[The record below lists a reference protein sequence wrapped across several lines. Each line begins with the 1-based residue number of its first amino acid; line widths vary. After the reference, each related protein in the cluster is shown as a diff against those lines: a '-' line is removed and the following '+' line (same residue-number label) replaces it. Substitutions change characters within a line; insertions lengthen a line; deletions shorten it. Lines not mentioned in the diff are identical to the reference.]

1 MSDGSMDG
9 AAVGQP
15 HDRRAIAFFA
25 LAMVVYLITR
35 LYALD
40 RFPIFFHADEAF
52 GPLTASSLLTNGL
65 SDAYQRLLP
74 IYFEPAPNRWMPIGT
89 VYAHLVT
96 VALFGKSIIVT
107 RVTTALVT
115 AAGAAA
121 VALALRDG
129 FRARRWWAGAL
140 VLGAMPTWFLHSRTG
155 FEAAMMTAAFA
166 VFLWAYLR
174 YRQGGGRFWSCAAVA
189 AGAATFYAY
198 SNGQSLMAV
207 LGILLLVV
215 DSRFHWSQ
223 RRALGPALALGLV
236 LLIPFVRFRLAHPG
250 AEIEHLRAID
260 SYIVDPAASA
270 GDKAL
275 GFARRYAFGLH
286 PRFWFISHDVDNPLQ
301 WAEERWPAIRPALM
315 LGGNLD
321 IERHRYRGRGHI
333 ALWML
338 PFFVVGLVAAL
349 RRWRSP
355 AHRTV
360 LLAALATPFG
370 AATAGVGVT
379 RVLAFVVPAAVLIT
393 LGIEAVIDVA
403 GRWLA
408 RERAS
413 TRAWASS
420 LAVLAARWRS
430 RAPGVATGLCFVAL
444 AGANFELLTTALRTG
459 DRWYDDYGLYGMQWG
474 AAQLFDDMIPSLLA
488 ADPDVHVLVTSDW
501 ANAADRL
508 PYFFLDFDQT
518 RRVRSRSV
526 SDPLT
531 RLIELSDD
539 EIWIVTDHELDGVRK
554 SGKFAPPEIV
564 RTLNWPDGR
573 PGFHAV
579 RLRYAPGI
587 DKGVRRRAGR
597 AAQARRGRR
606 RPRRPGRGRSPL
618 RVRHGLAGRAVR
630 RRSEHAAARDGGEPA
645 HHRACVPD
653 APCLDRYRRPLRPH
667 AVHLDGRPLRPGRR
681 RAGDLCADG
690 DRRPG
695 RRRARG
701 PRIRCGAGRGVAA
714 EADDPPG
721 RPRGRGAHPRAGADA
736 TLTSPRSAPSPP
748 TSDPR
753 HAPPRP

>member
-1 MSDGSMDG
+1 MSGS
-9 AAVGQP
+9 AANGRMAGRWP
-15 HDRRAIAFFA
+15 WLLFA
-25 LAMVVYLITR
+25 ASLAVYAATR
-35 LYALD
+35 LVALD

-52 GPLTASSLLTNGL
+52 GPLTASSLLTNRL

-96 VALFGKSIIVT
+96 VALFGKSVIVT
-107 RVTTALVT
+107 RATTALVT
-115 AAGAAA
+115 VAGAAA

-174 YRQGGGRFWSCAAVA
+174 YRQVGGRFWSCAAVA

-223 RRALGPALALGLV
+223 RRALGPALVLGLV
-236 LLIPFVRFRLAHPG
+236 LLVPFVRFRLAHPG

-286 PRFWFISHDVDNPLQ
+286 PRFWFISHDVDNPFQ

-413 TRAWASS
+413 TGTWASS
-420 LAVLAARWRS
+420 LAVLAARWRG
-430 RAPGVATGLCFVAL
+430 RAPGIATGLCFVAL
-444 AGANFELLTTALRTG
+444 AGANLELLTTALRTG

-488 ADPDVHVLVTSDW
+488 ADPDIHVLVTSDW

-531 RLIELSDD
+531 RLIELSAD
-539 EIWIVTDHELDGVRK
+539 EIWIVTDHELDGVRQ

-587 DKGVRRRAGR
+587 DKVFAAER
-597 AAQARRGRR
+597 AARRKLVEAAVVLDGQDVV
-606 RPRRPGRGRSPL
+606 
-618 RVRHGLAGRAVR
+618 VRHSVSDMGSPAELFDGDPSTLLRGMEANPLIIELAFPTPRALTGI
-630 RRSEHAAARDGGEPA
+630 AAHFAHMPFTWTADLFAPDADEPMTYEQTVTD
-645 HHRACVPD
+645 VPD
-653 APCLDRYRRPLRPH
+653 GDAH
-667 AVHLDGRPLRPGRR
+667 
-681 RAGDLCADG
+681 GDLAFD
-690 DRRPG
+690 
-695 RRRARG
+695 AG
-701 PRIRCGAGRGVAA
+701 PAA
-714 EADDPPG
+714 VSRLKLTIHQDDLEDEAHIHV
-721 RPRGRGAHPRAGADA
+721 REL
-736 TLTSPRSAPSPP
+736 TLR
-748 TSDPR
+748 
-753 HAPPRP
+753 

>member
-9 AAVGQP
+9 AAVGKP

-587 DKGVRRRAGR
+587 DKVFAAER
-597 AAQARRGRR
+597 AARRKLVEAAVVLDGQDVV
-606 RPRRPGRGRSPL
+606 
-618 RVRHGLAGRAVR
+618 VRHSVSDMGSPAELFDGDPSTLLRGMEANPLIIELAFPTPRALTGI
-630 RRSEHAAARDGGEPA
+630 AAHFAHMPFTWTADLFAPDADEPVTYA
-645 HHRACVPD
+645 QTVTDVPD
-653 APCLDRYRRPLRPH
+653 GDAH
-667 AVHLDGRPLRPGRR
+667 
-681 RAGDLCADG
+681 GDLAFD
-690 DRRPG
+690 
-695 RRRARG
+695 AG
-701 PRIRCGAGRGVAA
+701 PAA
-714 EADDPPG
+714 VSRLKLTIHQDDLEDEAHIHV
-721 RPRGRGAHPRAGADA
+721 REL
-736 TLTSPRSAPSPP
+736 TLR
-748 TSDPR
+748 
-753 HAPPRP
+753 

>member
-587 DKGVRRRAGR
+587 DKVFAAER
-597 AAQARRGRR
+597 AARRKLVEAAVVLDGQDVV
-606 RPRRPGRGRSPL
+606 
-618 RVRHGLAGRAVR
+618 VRHSVSDMGSPAELFDGDPSTLLRGMEANPLIIELAFPTPRALTGI
-630 RRSEHAAARDGGEPA
+630 AAHFAHMPFTWTADLFAPDADEPVTYA
-645 HHRACVPD
+645 QTVTDVPD
-653 APCLDRYRRPLRPH
+653 GDAH
-667 AVHLDGRPLRPGRR
+667 
-681 RAGDLCADG
+681 GDLAFD
-690 DRRPG
+690 
-695 RRRARG
+695 AG
-701 PRIRCGAGRGVAA
+701 PAA
-714 EADDPPG
+714 VSRLKLTIHQDDLEDEAHIHV
-721 RPRGRGAHPRAGADA
+721 REL
-736 TLTSPRSAPSPP
+736 TLR
-748 TSDPR
+748 
-753 HAPPRP
+753 

>member
-1 MSDGSMDG
+1 MSDGSMG
-9 AAVGQP
+9 ESAAVRP
-15 HDRRAIAFFA
+15 RDRRALALFA
-25 LAMVVYLITR
+25 LAMAVYLTTR

-52 GPLTASSLLTNGL
+52 GPLTAASLLTNGL

-74 IYFEPAPNRWMPIGT
+74 VYFEPAPNRWMPIGT
-89 VYAHLVT
+89 VYAHLLT
-96 VALFGKSIIVT
+96 VALFGKSIIAT
-107 RVTTALVT
+107 RATTALVT
-115 AAGAAA
+115 AVGAAA

-129 FRARRWWAGAL
+129 FHARRWWAGAL

-166 VFLWAYLR
+166 VFLWTYLR
-174 YRQGGGRFWSCAAVA
+174 YRQDGGRIWSCAAVT

-207 LGILLLVV
+207 LGILLLLV
-215 DSRFHWSQ
+215 DGRFHWSQ

-236 LLIPFVRFRLAHPG
+236 LLIPFARFRLAHPG

-286 PRFWFISHDVDNPLQ
+286 PRFWFISHDGDNPLQ
-301 WAEERWPAIRPALM
+301 WAEDRWPAIRPALM

-338 PFFVVGLVAAL
+338 PFFAVGLVGAL

-360 LLAALATPFG
+360 LLAVLATPFG

-408 RERAS
+408 RDRAS
-413 TRAWASS
+413 TRGWASS
-420 LAVLAARWRS
+420 VAAPATRWPGGASGAV
-430 RAPGVATGLCFVAL
+430 TGLCFIAL
-444 AGANFELLTTALRTG
+444 AGANVELLTTALRTG

-488 ADPDVHVLVTSDW
+488 TDPDVKVLVTSDW

-508 PYFFLDFDQT
+508 PYFFLDFEQT

-579 RLRYAPGI
+579 RLRYAAGV
-587 DKGVRRRAGR
+587 DKVFAAERAERRKLVE
-597 AAQARRGRR
+597 AAVVLDGQNVV
-606 RPRRPGRGRSPL
+606 
-618 RVRHGLAGRAVR
+618 VRHSVSDMGSPAELFDGDPSTLLRGMEANPLIIEMAFPTPRALTGI
-630 RRSEHAAARDGGEPA
+630 AAHFAHMPFTWSADLFAPDADEPVTYA
-645 HHRACVPD
+645 QTVTDVPD
-653 APCLDRYRRPLRPH
+653 GDAH
-667 AVHLDGRPLRPGRR
+667 
-681 RAGDLCADG
+681 GDLAFD
-690 DRRPG
+690 
-695 RRRARG
+695 AG
-701 PRIRCGAGRGVAA
+701 PAA
-714 EADDPPG
+714 VSRLKLTIHQDDLEDEAHIHV
-721 RPRGRGAHPRAGADA
+721 RELRLR
-736 TLTSPRSAPSPP
+736 
-748 TSDPR
+748 
-753 HAPPRP
+753 